1 MYVMHKF
8 GALLFVFCLIGA
20 PTAHQKIH
28 RTTKVQVLLW
38 VLYDSGGS
46 KIAYSKKQFLPI
58 IEQQEVV

>member
-8 GALLFVFCLIGA
+8 GKFSFIICSNNARCLPPEQE
-20 PTAHQKIH
+20 PTEWS
-28 RTTKVQVLLW
+28 VLVW
-38 VLYDSGGS
+38 ILYDSGGS